1 MKYDLQSCIR
11 RYNTGEMLEYVFF
24 WGHHSK
30 SGQVTKACFSQ

>member
-24 WGHHSK
+24 WGH
-30 SGQVTKACFSQ
+30 SGDITQNLVK